1 MDQSTTLSVRK
12 IRYVRDNMPARVRDV
27 RKGYITYTGRGHKG
41 EWGIQR
47 CSRVKDVRSNF
58 LRPSNPFEFFCRT
71 NPFVHIPQCFLHS
84 VNVKARNLCNE
95 LECN

>member
-27 RKGYITYTGRGHKG
+27 RKGYKGQRG

-47 CSRVKDVRSNF
+47 CSRVKDVRGSF

-71 NPFVHIPQCFLHS
+71 NPFVHIPQRFLHS

>member
-47 CSRVKDVRSNF
+47 CSRVKDV
-58 LRPSNPFEFFCRT
+58 
-71 NPFVHIPQCFLHS
+71 
-84 VNVKARNLCNE
+84 KK
-95 LECN
+95 